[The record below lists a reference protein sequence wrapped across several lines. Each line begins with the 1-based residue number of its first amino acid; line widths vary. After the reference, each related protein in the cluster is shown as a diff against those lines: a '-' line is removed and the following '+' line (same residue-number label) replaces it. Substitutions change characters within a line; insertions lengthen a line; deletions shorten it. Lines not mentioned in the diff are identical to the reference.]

1 MIPGQSISSADD
13 VGQSI
18 TVPMDENLRS
28 GLALLWRAY
37 MYAQDARVDLW
48 DFALEIDNLYE
59 TGLTISDLRWLV
71 AKGLVE
77 HGRETS
83 VYGDSHRSFHPSEG
97 FNFDNA
103 TCLVLTPR
111 GATLANR
118 VSNESAV
125 SLQSFLFI
133 GTTSIEG
140 SETAAPQSDRLPA
153 TESHVAPAA
162 LKPHW
167 NPKRRELCLA
177 GTIVKRFR
185 VPAPNQ
191 EIILCVFQEEG
202 WPEHIDD
209 PLPVSEGVDSQTRLH
224 DAINRLNGHQTN
236 PMLRFHGNGNGTGVC
251 WELRNS
257 EWPQKARAGTKP
269 DFKVR
274 T

>member
-97 FNFDNA
+97 FNFDN
-103 TCLVLTPR
+103 
-111 GATLANR
+111 
-118 VSNESAV
+118 
-125 SLQSFLFI
+125 
-133 GTTSIEG
+133 
-140 SETAAPQSDRLPA
+140 
-153 TESHVAPAA
+153 
-162 LKPHW
+162 
-167 NPKRRELCLA
+167 
-177 GTIVKRFR
+177 
-185 VPAPNQ
+185 
-191 EIILCVFQEEG
+191 
-202 WPEHIDD
+202 
-209 PLPVSEGVDSQTRLH
+209 
-224 DAINRLNGHQTN
+224 
-236 PMLRFHGNGNGTGVC
+236 
-251 WELRNS
+251 
-257 EWPQKARAGTKP
+257 
-269 DFKVR
+269 
-274 T
+274 